1 MVALHS
7 SDPATVFLSIQ
18 ARVPGFT
25 PTDLEQA
32 LYEDR
37 SLVRILGMR
46 RTMWVVAR
54 DLAPV
59 LAVEVTLANGPG
71 YLLGEDIEHVAPPG
85 PWVALLPS
93 LDPTT
98 MGWKERGWYLG
109 DHYPVLFDRN
119 GNAGPTV
126 GGRARR
132 GWLGAAQERR
142 DCLRVDRRRRER
154 SVDID

>member
-46 RTMWVVAR
+46 RTMSVVAR
-54 DLAPV
+54 DLAPA

-71 YLLGEDIEHVAPPG
+71 
-85 PWVALLPS
+85 
-93 LDPTT
+93 
-98 MGWKERGWYLG
+98 
-109 DHYPVLFDRN
+109 
-119 GNAGPTV
+119 
-126 GGRARR
+126 
-132 GWLGAAQERR
+132 
-142 DCLRVDRRRRER
+142 
-154 SVDID
+154 